1 MIAKNHADT
10 GWTGIGA
17 TDTVPVGW
25 VLKVT
30 VSTLV
35 PGGGFRGETD
45 VVGVVVVV
53 VTLVVGVVV
62 EVLGVV
68 ELEVVVGDVVGVVDV
83 VVGVVVGIVGFVVGI
98 VVEVEV
104 EVEVGD
110 VVGWV
115 FVPDVELVPLTLGVV
130 AMPEPPDVAPLAVV
144 LTTVVSIVTE

>member
-1 MIAKNHADT
+1 MIAKNHDDT
-10 GWTGIGA
+10 GWIGIGA

-35 PGGGFRGETD
+35 PGGGIGGETD

-83 VVGVVVGIVGFVVGI
+83 VVVVGIVGFVVGI
-98 VVEVEV
+98 VVEVV
-104 EVEVGD
+104 VEVGD

-115 FVPDVELVPLTLGVV
+115 FVPDVELVPLTLGAV
-130 AMPEPPDVAPLAVV
+130 AVPEPPDVAPLAVV

>member
-35 PGGGFRGETD
+35 PGGGIGGETD

-83 VVGVVVGIVGFVVGI
+83 VVGVGIVGFVVGI
-98 VVEVEV
+98 VVEV

-115 FVPDVELVPLTLGVV
+115 FVPDVELVALTLGVV